1 VLFLKK
7 GEVMADTKEKVEEK
21 VEEKKKGFNSKIFII
36 GLPLFIVQLVIVY
49 FVTANFLVKP
59 SNAGLG
65 QEVTEAHQEKGD
77 EEAASEED
85 DEGSFIYTIDDLIV
99 NPAKTSGK
107 RLLLLSVGF
116 GVSSEEAKKKLEERD
131 VVLRDMII
139 SSLSRKTLF
148 ELSGPD
154 RKDSLKVELR
164 NHLKSIVPKVKV
176 KNVYFS
182 KYVIN

>member
-1 VLFLKK
+1 
-7 GEVMADTKEKVEEK
+7 MADKKENKEKT
-21 VEEKKKGFNSKIFII
+21 EEKKKKGLNSKIFII

-49 FVTANFLVKP
+49 FVTANFLIKP
-59 SNAGLG
+59 SNAVPNKEGT
-65 QEVTEAHQEKGD
+65 EVHQSKGDD
-77 EEAASEED
+77 EEAESEEED
-85 DEGSFIYTIDDLIV
+85 SGDEGSFIYTIDDLII
-99 NPAKTSGK
+99 NPARTSGK

-116 GVSSEEAKKKLEERD
+116 DVKSEEAKKKLEEKD

-139 SSLSRKTLF
+139 STLSRKTLF

-154 RKDSLKVELR
+154 RKDSLKVELKKS
-164 NHLKSIVPKVKV
+164 LKALIPKVKV